1 MIRIEAPCTA
11 TDTYPSPTSSSS
23 PLFPQVNRVLLER
36 NVGIKNEG
44 GAGFVAVGDVSAGTF
59 LGAIGVTPLCDLLG
73 MTAAII
79 TLHAVPSPGE
89 LEAELA
95 QLSARIDAATHR
107 QLTLIRAIDE
117 AEIWAAQGA
126 RSCAAWL
133 GWRIGLGAGSA
144 RERVRVARALGELP
158 AIDAA
163 MSEGRVSF
171 SKARALTRVATP
183 ENERDL
189 LNMALAST
197 AAQLER
203 ICSGL
208 KRALDG
214 EKEEAE
220 VRVERFV
227 QMRAMADG
235 TREVRARLCADEA
248 ALLMEVLHRVREGLS
263 RGCSSRGG
271 EAPRPGL
278 ADALVRLVQLRS
290 VQGGGAIEGAANND
304 EHVTFAAPR
313 EVVVH
318 LEHDALGDLAA
329 TLDDGSRVP
338 AETFRRVACDCALRC
353 TLEGAMGAEG
363 ASDRSS
369 IDVGRRTRSIS
380 PALRRALSR
389 RDGGCRF
396 PGCVCRRYLDAHH
409 VEHWAHGG
417 ETTMSNLITLC
428 TFHHQLLHEGG
439 WQVRV
444 EEGEFVF
451 SDREGRVRD
460 GLPPL
465 AVAKGDL
472 VASVGVLPTDADPT
486 LTIGWDGRAVD
497 YDHVIHAL
505 MN

>member
-1 MIRIEAPCTA
+1 
-11 TDTYPSPTSSSS
+11 
-23 PLFPQVNRVLLER
+23 
-36 NVGIKNEG
+36 
-44 GAGFVAVGDVSAGTF
+44 
-59 LGAIGVTPLCDLLG
+59 

-79 TLHAVPSPGE
+79 KLHTPPSPAE

-144 RERVRVARALGELP
+144 RERVRVARALAGLP
-158 AIDAA
+158 AINAA

-183 ENERDL
+183 SNERDL

-208 KRALDG
+208 KRALVG
-214 EKEEAE
+214 ESEEGEEAE
-220 VRVERFV
+220 VGAERYV
-227 QMRAMADG
+227 QMRTMADG

-248 ALLMEVLHRVREGLS
+248 ALVMEVLHRVREGLS
-263 RGCSSRGG
+263 EECSSGG
-271 EAPRPGL
+271 EASRPGL
-278 ADALVRLVQLRS
+278 ADALVRLVQ
-290 VQGGGAIEGAANND
+290 GGGMTGVADSED
-304 EHVTFAAPR
+304 TQVTFAAPR

-353 TLEGAMGAEG
+353 TLEDAGGVEG
-363 ASDRSS
+363 GSS

-389 RDGGCRF
+389 RDDGCRF
-396 PGCVCRRYLDAHH
+396 PSCACRRYLDAHH
-409 VEHWAHGG
+409 IEHWTHGG
-417 ETTMSNLITLC
+417 ETTMSNLVTLC
-428 TFHHQLLHEGG
+428 TFHHQLLREGG

-444 EEGEFVF
+444 EGDDFVF
-451 SDREGRVRD
+451 LDRERRVREAS
-460 GLPPL
+460 PPL
-465 AVAKGDL
+465 ALANDDL
-472 VASVGVLPTDADPT
+472 VTSVGVLPTDGDPT
-486 LTIGWDGRAVD
+486 LTIGWDGRPVD